1 MKNYSIEYF
10 IYFVCPY
17 VDSSF
22 TELFI
27 IIVFVLSMMGL
38 REESKLGNADE
49 ESEVVCSFKQY
60 YFEEHDEMYV
70 AAIKS
75 LADVLGDSS
84 AESSFELLM
93 NLKDAKD
100 ILMRFTQNKNVEN
113 EIISQEHS
121 KRMTVFTIVSSCDIF
136 HQFVLKNYVHSGMHF
151 KNLQNI
157 LTQSAREFPLK
168 IQNSLKIISNSSRI
182 MFVQEET
189 TILTHSNS
197 ECVKHVL
204 INASK
209 EKKIYVYFTS
219 PENIPK
225 ECEEKE
231 HKFASQFIEDLKKE
245 HISVEKINL
254 KKAEQIF
261 FSIDF
266 VISGAE
272 LVIDNGGIIGKKGIK
287 VLSQLCMNHV
297 KPFYVVCE
305 AFKFL
310 KIDKV
315 KYVEDFYNYCTR
327 RTFGE
332 HNQLYE
338 YIPQEMITLFYTD
351 IGIFTP
357 SIISYELSKIYKN
370 DFFQF

>member
-1 MKNYSIEYF
+1 MMWFK
-10 IYFVCPY
+10 
-17 VDSSF
+17 DKD
-22 TELFI
+22 
-27 IIVFVLSMMGL
+27 IVGC
-38 REESKLGNADE
+38 ESKE
-49 ESEVVCSFKQY
+49 PKVIYSFKQY

-75 LADVLGDSS
+75 LADILSDSS
-84 AESSFELLM
+84 AESSFELLL

-100 ILMRFTQNKNVEN
+100 RLMKYTQDRNVEH

-136 HQFVLKNYVHSGMHF
+136 HQYVLKNYVHSGMHF
-151 KNLQNI
+151 KYLQSI

-168 IQNSLKIISNSSRI
+168 IKNSLKIISNSSKI
-182 MFVQEET
+182 MFVQEEI

-209 EKKIYVYFTS
+209 EKKIHVYLTC
-219 PENIPK
+219 PENISK
-225 ECEEKE
+225 EYEEKE
-231 HKFASQFIEDLKKE
+231 HRFETQFIEALRKE
-245 HISVEKINL
+245 HISVRKISL
-254 KKAEQIF
+254 KQAEQIF
-261 FSIDF
+261 LSIDF
-266 VISGAE
+266 VISGTE

-287 VLSQLCMNHV
+287 VLSQLCEQYV

-310 KIDKV
+310 KIDKI
-315 KYVEDFYNYCTR
+315 KYVEDFYNYCTNKS
-327 RTFGE
+327 FGE